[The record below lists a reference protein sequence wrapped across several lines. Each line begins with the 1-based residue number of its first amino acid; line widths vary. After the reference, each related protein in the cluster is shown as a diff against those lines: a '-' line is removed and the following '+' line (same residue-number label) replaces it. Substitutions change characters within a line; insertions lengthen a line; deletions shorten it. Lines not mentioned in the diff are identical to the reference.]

1 MNSQLHQDQQ
11 NVVGPLQHGGAA
23 TFQAAVF
30 DRVAASATLRRSRQP
45 SRLPEELQS
54 RHRAFSTLQS
64 LVGVILALLGF
75 VALAWGQSASPL
87 GVAVGVWAGPGF
99 LFAGQLG
106 CQAGRS
112 GNGGRSRRAALR
124 WSLSSLGACF
134 ASFSIGI
141 AAVVVRAQRISLPP
155 APVAVSDCVNL
166 SLVCFGLCMSIAQ
179 AAFAYL
185 SVWHCYWNCY
195 CEVAKTSSHQQQ
207 ASLPVAA
214 QQTCSKC
221 LKQQQEHQQQRTS
234 WTTDDLQDRRITPPP
249 SYEEWRSMTLGP
261 GCAGSDSASVH
272 SSPECRSMIVPG
284 EKPRGRKKNLRVHW
298 ELELKH
304 VRDPV
309 TGRCVACEALNK
321 SGGLDLAY
329 HPDYGLNTGSGL
341 MVQQNQNRPTTPV
354 IFDPSD
360 PNYIRAIR
368 RGSVALSKGQGV
380 YTHGAN
386 PQQFDQP
393 SPTLMKRQSQPQIL
407 LLDTQSAP
415 QQQPNYR
422 FVQPSPS
429 GSNNKV
435 VLWQQAASGR
445 VEPQPQYSMATVAGA
460 AMKQPRPPPPQTVWV
475 QPSGGGGANL
485 HGANFYPG

>member
-1 MNSQLHQDQQ
+1 
-11 NVVGPLQHGGAA
+11 
-23 TFQAAVF
+23 
-30 DRVAASATLRRSRQP
+30 
-45 SRLPEELQS
+45 
-54 RHRAFSTLQS
+54 
-64 LVGVILALLGF
+64 
-75 VALAWGQSASPL
+75 
-87 GVAVGVWAGPGF
+87 
-99 LFAGQLG
+99 
-106 CQAGRS
+106 
-112 GNGGRSRRAALR
+112 
-124 WSLSSLGACF
+124 
-134 ASFSIGI
+134 
-141 AAVVVRAQRISLPP
+141 
-155 APVAVSDCVNL
+155 
-166 SLVCFGLCMSIAQ
+166 MS
-179 AAFAYL
+179 
-185 SVWHCYWNCY
+185 
-195 CEVAKTSSHQQQ
+195 
-207 ASLPVAA
+207 
-214 QQTCSKC
+214 
-221 LKQQQEHQQQRTS
+221 
-234 WTTDDLQDRRITPPP
+234 
-249 SYEEWRSMTLGP
+249 
-261 GCAGSDSASVH
+261 
-272 SSPECRSMIVPG
+272 
-284 EKPRGRKKNLRVHW
+284 
-298 ELELKH
+298 ELKH

-485 HGANFYPG
+485 HGANFYPGYGGGRGGGPGGGGRSGCCSGCKLCCLSCCPSCRGKNPGGRGGGGVESGPKRPYWSYEDGDSRGRCCKGWLIAICALLILAAIIAAIVAPLLSLEAAAQTVPLNRRYLLVNNDTLCQQQAKNGGTTLAGCAYTKAAELVVDSTFTNPPVVYSAAEPALGFSIVSAGCSFVVVAMVTIN

>member
-11 NVVGPLQHGGAA
+11 NVFGPLQHGGAA

-166 SLVCFGLCMSIAQ
+166 SLVCFGLCMSGC
-179 AAFAYL
+179 FR
-185 SVWHCYWNCY
+185 
-195 CEVAKTSSHQQQ
+195 
-207 ASLPVAA
+207 LPV
-214 QQTCSKC
+214 C
-221 LKQQQEHQQQRTS
+221 LA
-234 WTTDDLQDRRITPPP
+234 L
-249 SYEEWRSMTLGP
+249 L
-261 GCAGSDSASVH
+261 
-272 SSPECRSMIVPG
+272 
-284 EKPRGRKKNLRVHW
+284 
-298 ELELKH
+298 LELLL
-304 VRDPV
+304 R
-309 TGRCVACEALNK
+309 GCE
-321 SGGLDLAY
+321 D
-329 HPDYGLNTGSGL
+329 
-341 MVQQNQNRPTTPV
+341 V
-354 IFDPSD
+354 
-360 PNYIRAIR
+360 
-368 RGSVALSKGQGV
+368 
-380 YTHGAN
+380 
-386 PQQFDQP
+386 
-393 SPTLMKRQSQPQIL
+393 
-407 LLDTQSAP
+407 
-415 QQQPNYR
+415 
-422 FVQPSPS
+422 
-429 GSNNKV
+429 
-435 VLWQQAASGR
+435 
-445 VEPQPQYSMATVAGA
+445 
-460 AMKQPRPPPPQTVWV
+460 
-475 QPSGGGGANL
+475 
-485 HGANFYPG
+485 